1 MSTPDS
7 LTRRFNDINAK
18 RTEAMGLR
26 RNRIEQVV
34 ADLIPEIT
42 TAHVKALL
50 QVLAKQGKPNAQ
62 LWQEGNQRLLAV
74 RRRFG
79 LFSTDAYTMAR
90 DHLQMALR
98 ADLDT
103 GLIEDASLKKLADL
117 IVELDA
123 EKATVQAEF
132 QKQQPPKPKSTPNP
146 APAGAPSQGIRNAT
160 NTAKGVVIRPAPVR
174 GPTVP
179 ASAASTDDSMTD
191 LLIYGATG
199 LPTSGRTL
207 LLDAL
212 DIGPNQNQT
221 TTDNPS
227 WNSEPAFQT
236 PDPAANLIDIPIP
249 QDTQGQSQDNGFGG
263 QDFATGGGFGGD
275 APADLPS
282 FNDTVSA
289 SVDSD
294 SGYYS

>member
-18 RTEAMGLR
+18 RTEAMRLR
-26 RNRIEQVV
+26 RNRIDQVV
-34 ADLIPEIT
+34 VELIPEIT
-42 TAHVKALL
+42 SSHVKALL

-79 LFSTDAYTMAR
+79 LFSTHAYTMAR
-90 DHLQMALR
+90 EHVQMALR

-103 GLIEDASLKKLADL
+103 GLIEDVTLRKLADL

-123 EKATVQAEF
+123 EKSRMQAEF
-132 QKQQPPKPKSTPNP
+132 QKQQPARPKSTPNP
-146 APAGAPSQGIRNAT
+146 APAGAPGPGTRNAA
-160 NTAKGVVIRPAPVR
+160 NTAKGVARPAPAQTSKVTAR
-174 GPTVP
+174 STT
-179 ASAASTDDSMTD
+179 TDDSMTD

-212 DIGPNQNQT
+212 DIGPNQSQT
-221 TTDNPS
+221 TVDNAS
-227 WNSEPAFQT
+227 RDAGQVDQA
-236 PDPAANLIDIPIP
+236 PDPAADLIDIPVS
-249 QDTQGQSQDNGFGG
+249 QDTGALPQGNGFGG

-275 APADLPS
+275 ARADLPS
-282 FNDTVSA
+282 FNDSVSA
-289 SVDSD
+289 TVDSD